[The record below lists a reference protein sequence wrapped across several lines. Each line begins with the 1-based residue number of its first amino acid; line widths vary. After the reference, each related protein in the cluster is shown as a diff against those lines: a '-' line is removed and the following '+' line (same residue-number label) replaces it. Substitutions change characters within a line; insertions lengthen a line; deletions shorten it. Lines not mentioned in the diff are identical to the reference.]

1 MAKRPLTPD
10 SENEDL
16 MRFVD
21 PNDVLLIHPS
31 LPLVPGPPS
40 STPDPR
46 CDPRLPT
53 PGPSAASYPWCDPS
67 PTPGPSTASYPW
79 CDPHSSTIP
88 DPSPTPGPSTAS
100 YPWCDPHR
108 STIPDPSPIPGPSTA
123 SYPWCDPHP
132 STIPDPSPTPS
143 ASCPWSVSSSSDVG
157 SVGAAWGGIRELT
170 TEHHHPRDT
179 LGAGAVGVSL
189 SGQVSG
195 TPGSRGKKGSHRHT
209 RMYQLEGE
217 QKKKRTQELNNEAS
231 RLYRGKMRQ
240 DEEQQSQ
247 RVRQLTWENW
257 KLQVKATLLKQHA
270 TYLRSIHQD
279 YGSQLG
285 LPPAPDPA
293 PDPAPPEEEE
303 EEEDQRHPQQDP
315 FQ

>member
-16 MRFVD
+16 MKFVD
-21 PNDVLLIHPS
+21 PNDVLLIRPS

-46 CDPRLPT
+46 PTT

-79 CDPHSSTIP
+79 CDPHPSTIP
-88 DPSPTPGPSTAS
+88 DPSPTPGPF
-100 YPWCDPHR
+100 
-108 STIPDPSPIPGPSTA
+108 TA

-132 STIPDPSPTPS
+132 STIPDPSPTPGPS
-143 ASCPWSVSSSSDVG
+143 TASCPWSISSSSDVG
-157 SVGAAWGGIRELT
+157 SVGSAWGGIQGELT

-189 SGQVSG
+189 SSKVSG

-209 RMYQLEGE
+209 RVYQLEGE
-217 QKKKRTQELNNEAS
+217 QKKKRTQDLNNEAS
-231 RLYRGKMRQ
+231 RLYRGKRRQ

-247 RVRQLTWENW
+247 RVQQLTLENW

-285 LPPAPDPA
+285 LPPAPDPI
-293 PDPAPPEEEE
+293 PDPDPPEEEE
-303 EEEDQRHPQQDP
+303 EEEDQWHPQQDP